1 VLQSV
6 ALKAAG
12 FRSGGAVPDFLFLR
26 CKPAVQH
33 LFVALALDGATA
45 RAGWALASVSSAGRG
60 NVRRMARPGS
70 KPTGRFFVTGS
81 KIRCFIVNDSKTNG
95 KNHECERTA

>member
-12 FRSGGAVPDFLFLR
+12 FRSGGAVTDFLFLR

-33 LFVALALDGATA
+33 LFVALALDGAAA
-45 RAGWALASVSSAGRG
+45 RAGWALASVSSAGLG
-60 NVRRMARPGS
+60 FGVSG
-70 KPTGRFFVTGS
+70 
-81 KIRCFIVNDSKTNG
+81 
-95 KNHECERTA
+95 